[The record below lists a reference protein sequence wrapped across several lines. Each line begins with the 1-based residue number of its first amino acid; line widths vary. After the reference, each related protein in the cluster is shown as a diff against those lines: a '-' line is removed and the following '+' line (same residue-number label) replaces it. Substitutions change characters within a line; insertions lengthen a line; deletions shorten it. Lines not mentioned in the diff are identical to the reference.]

1 MSRRSS
7 AGELVPR
14 DISEIL
20 AREGKAQ
27 RGQRKTGGSLGQTFS
42 WLKGS
47 KRKKNVSNGQN
58 RMGSGIG
65 TTEGNGT
72 KHGQHQNHDSP
83 KAGPKGQDEQKRL
96 TVHYTASSHYQENV
110 FIEGSRPQY
119 LEDLHT
125 EAREGL
131 KILQQEEFDN
141 GGDFQDDQSVA
152 SNPIIQ
158 AEQDVNANHRDG
170 SQESGSTA
178 GNSVT
183 AATSAVSSA
192 MSTRPVIT
200 RQGSTF
206 KPLNPV
212 KRLEKGKNR
221 TRRTTVMGIPQQ
233 VQREL
238 ALHSGSAYQVP
249 SQLSNGSGGQGSD
262 GQPGVVAIPT
272 IDGETLLANHDGARV
287 HISELAASREERLL
301 THHLKSVYR
310 DDQGFSH
317 HRGLNSRLSPTQR
330 PKSLAVP
337 GMTSSCSVGFPSFLQ
352 EPQGPVMSISPQ
364 ATYLSKII
372 PNAYLP
378 ASVDVI
384 QIDRSTSH
392 THGNNGKGTVR
403 TVSKSSLASVSS
415 ASPASSRRSG
425 GDGCYD
431 GGDALSHG
439 DSSSRDDGSTATTHS
454 VTSGSGW
461 SHSQSSET
469 IKSNSSAISFT
480 KGSFRPANP
489 QTVSHTGQE
498 RELQQPGA
506 GDQDLVSLQSSA
518 SWVSSTSRGT
528 STVTAQGGSESGLS
542 GSISAG
548 EMSDV
553 GGDSHRF
560 SRCLSVMKTK
570 LPPAPPRRTNS
581 LHHEKMM
588 KRRPRELVEIKD
600 LRDSVG
606 GEVEAV
612 EDTSLVTIEI
622 SKELYKEITKSSVP
636 VSNSS
641 GFSSLDDT
649 RSSTASSPLRP
660 TQASPGGSG
669 KPERP
674 GSSSSSPQKAPS
686 EGGTFERTMSPS
698 SGYSTQSG
706 TPTLSPKG
714 ICPSASPGK
723 QKMMPVKPERSG
735 SRASSSAASVSSSLT
750 SLSSATSEHVN
761 QEASKNSPSPPQQAS
776 PPPAVMT
783 TEKPA
788 TATPVT
794 LTRSSASMAI
804 RELLNIP
811 PPPNIK
817 APSPPPPETWAHN
830 RHTFILLCGPCPNV
844 NKLAQLQKQQEL
856 KDEAAIIE
864 QKQDPQTEASKA
876 SQCSNEKKATVEE
889 VTLIKS
895 ESKYIAS
902 QEETEPM
909 LEQVPEVSEC
919 VSQGFESTESQTKEQ
934 GSPAMIAERVEAC
947 VEVQNQDQEQNQ
959 NQSSSSVAQV
969 KDQKERLE
977 TQVSLATIP
986 KKEPPPVMEKIPPRK
1001 DPKVQVTAN
1010 IQQKSPFDEV
1020 TVEEK
1025 VESPSESEKC
1035 SLQAEVEV
1043 VAKDV
1048 EVEVVAKEVEIA
1060 AKEVEV
1066 VAKVEG
1072 QSATENTTEES
1083 PTKPEASTQTLAME
1097 PTKVDR
1103 VSPPAS
1109 PPPAHHPPP
1118 PPSKTPPSLVST
1130 PPPEIEEEGE
1140 EEIPI
1145 VESCW
1150 PPPPPPEE
1158 PADSV
1163 FDESDE
1169 MDFPPPPPP
1178 FVTESLPDVVESCN
1192 TVAYVQE
1199 ASIVALDVE
1208 EVKETVNGATVAG
1221 ATVDLSLIPAQME
1234 MKEDRPEKVIL
1245 DSNADETSSE
1255 VSESAE
1261 LQAIPA
1267 DESTIVSAVQPNKI
1281 GAEVKQ
1287 SAQQPITMQEA
1298 TPQPTETSHQSQEV
1312 LALPEDVPS
1321 QPQEALPPS
1330 PMKIALVPPSSIP
1343 PVPLISVPLPSP
1355 VQFEDQ
1361 MPSEPP
1367 VRIFLPPPDNVPL
1380 PPPLHPT
1387 IENQPPVTVRR
1398 QPSLANRETRSKELL
1413 SRPIPKEDANIPL
1426 VTPSLLQMV
1435 RLRSVNVSEDQ
1446 VKTPSDNDNN
1456 CNNGNPPA
1464 HDQSPIPTQTPGSQ
1478 NTTPQ
1483 KPVRKSQSIKST
1495 PLSLKS
1501 SPPSI
1506 IAPSMRLQ
1514 EAIRMKTAAMSS
1526 RDGLLTRFRMPS
1538 STSFP
1543 SSSGGESGMLS
1554 PMSPEGGDMLKSPAS
1569 TASFIFSRSSK
1580 KVVIETPVAS
1590 SSPEMQASL
1599 QQSLASVLMKVSDR
1613 SEASTVANGNAG
1625 RTGIPRRVPPP
1636 VAKKPAHATT
1646 LGKTGFSIV
1655 MRGSQSERSTPSPRG
1670 TEANEETE
1678 RVQQAGQRALTE
1690 DHNTESKMETQPN
1703 GERLL
1708 SVD

>member
-1 MSRRSS
+1 
-7 AGELVPR
+7 
-14 DISEIL
+14 
-20 AREGKAQ
+20 
-27 RGQRKTGGSLGQTFS
+27 
-42 WLKGS
+42 
-47 KRKKNVSNGQN
+47 
-58 RMGSGIG
+58 
-65 TTEGNGT
+65 
-72 KHGQHQNHDSP
+72 
-83 KAGPKGQDEQKRL
+83 
-96 TVHYTASSHYQENV
+96 
-110 FIEGSRPQY
+110 
-119 LEDLHT
+119 
-125 EAREGL
+125 
-131 KILQQEEFDN
+131 
-141 GGDFQDDQSVA
+141 
-152 SNPIIQ
+152 
-158 AEQDVNANHRDG
+158 
-170 SQESGSTA
+170 
-178 GNSVT
+178 
-183 AATSAVSSA
+183 

-221 TRRTTVMGIPQQ
+221 NRRTTIMGIPQQ

-249 SQLSNGSGGQGSD
+249 SKLPNGSGGQGSD
-262 GQPGVVAIPT
+262 GHPGVVIIPT
-272 IDGETLLANHDGARV
+272 IDGETPLANHDGAR
-287 HISELAASREERLL
+287 ASREEQLL
-301 THHLKSVYR
+301 RHHLQSVYR

-330 PKSLAVP
+330 PKSLAMP
-337 GMTSSCSVGFPSFLQ
+337 GMTSSCSVGFPNFLQ
-352 EPQGPVMSISPQ
+352 EPLGPVMSISPQ

-384 QIDRSTSH
+384 QIDRRTSH
-392 THGNNGKGTVR
+392 TNGNNGKGTVR
-403 TVSKSSLASVSS
+403 TVSKSSPASVSS

-431 GGDALSHG
+431 GGEALSHG
-439 DSSSRDDGSTATTHS
+439 DSSSHDNGSTATTRS
-454 VTSGSGW
+454 VTSASGW
-461 SHSQSSET
+461 SHSQSSEI
-469 IKSNSSAISFT
+469 IKSNSSAISST
-480 KGSFRPANP
+480 KGSFGPANP
-489 QTVSHTGQE
+489 QTVSLVGQE
-498 RELQQPGA
+498 RLLQQPGA
-506 GDQDLVSLQSSA
+506 GDQDPVSLQSSA
-518 SWVSSTSRGT
+518 SWVSSTSRATGT
-528 STVTAQGGSESGLS
+528 ATAQGGSESGLS
-542 GSISAG
+542 GSVSAG
-548 EMSDV
+548 AMSDV
-553 GGDSHRF
+553 EGDSHRF
-560 SRCLSVMKTK
+560 SRSLSVMKTK

-581 LHHEKMM
+581 LLM
-588 KRRPRELVEIKD
+588 KRRPRELVEIRD
-600 LRDSVG
+600 FSDSVG
-606 GEVEAV
+606 GELEAA
-612 EDTSLVTIEI
+612 EDTSLVTMEI
-622 SKELYKEITKSSVP
+622 SKELYKEISKSSVP

-641 GFSSLDDT
+641 GFNSLDDT
-649 RSSTASSPLRP
+649 RSSTASNPLSP
-660 TQASPGGSG
+660 TQASPGCSG
-669 KPERP
+669 NLERP

-723 QKMMPVKPERSG
+723 HKKMPVKPERSG

-761 QEASKNSPSPPQQAS
+761 QEASKNSPSTPQQTS
-776 PPPAVMT
+776 PPLSVMT
-783 TEKPA
+783 TEKPP

-794 LTRSSASMAI
+794 PTRCSASMAI

-830 RHTFILLCGPCPNV
+830 RRTFRLLCGPCPNV
-844 NKLAQLQKQQEL
+844 NRLAQLQKQQEL
-856 KDEAAIIE
+856 KDEAAIIK
-864 QKQDPQTEASKA
+864 QKQEPQTEASKE
-876 SQCSNEKKATVEE
+876 SQGSDEKQATVEE

-895 ESKYIAS
+895 ESKYIVS
-902 QEETEPM
+902 QQETEPM
-909 LEQVPEVSEC
+909 LEQVPEC
-919 VSQGFESTESQTKEQ
+919 VSQGVESTESQTKEK
-934 GSPAMIAERVEAC
+934 GSPAMIAERVKAS
-947 VEVQNQDQEQNQ
+947 VEVQNQE
-959 NQSSSSVAQV
+959 QSSSSVAQV
-969 KDQKERLE
+969 KDQEERLE

-986 KKEPPPVMEKIPPRK
+986 KKEPPPVMKKSTRRK
-1001 DPKVQVTAN
+1001 EPEVQVTVD

-1025 VESPSESEKC
+1025 VESPSKSEKC

-1043 VAKDV
+1043 VAK
-1048 EVEVVAKEVEIA
+1048 EVEVVAKEVEVVSKEVEVV

-1066 VAKVEG
+1066 VAKEVEVVTKG
-1072 QSATENTTEES
+1072 VESQSATENTTEES
-1083 PTKPEASTQTLAME
+1083 PTKPSTQTLAME
-1097 PTKVDR
+1097 PPKVDR

-1130 PPPEIEEEGE
+1130 PPPEVEEGE

-1163 FDESDE
+1163 FDEPDE

-1178 FVTESLPDVVESCN
+1178 FMTESLPDVVESCN
-1192 TVAYVQE
+1192 TVADIQE

-1208 EVKETVNGATVAG
+1208 EIKATVNGATVAG
-1221 ATVDLSLIPAQME
+1221 ATVNGETADLSPIPAQME

-1245 DSNADETSSE
+1245 NSNAVPTDETSSE

-1261 LQAIPA
+1261 LQAIPT
-1267 DESTIVSAVQPNKI
+1267 DESTVVSPVQPNKKE
-1281 GAEVKQ
+1281 AEVKQ
-1287 SAQQPITMQEA
+1287 CAQQPIAMQEA
-1298 TPQPTETSHQSQEV
+1298 TTQPTETSPQSHEV
-1312 LALPEDVPS
+1312 LALPEDVP
-1321 QPQEALPPS
+1321 PP
-1330 PMKIALVPPSSIP
+1330 PEMKTALVPPSSVP
-1343 PVPLISVPLPSP
+1343 PPPLISVPLPSP

-1361 MPSEPP
+1361 MPSEPAVSAP
-1367 VRIFLPPPDNVPL
+1367 IPPPVNV
-1380 PPPLHPT
+1380 PPPLPLPF
-1387 IENQPPVTVRR
+1387 ENQPPVRR
-1398 QPSLANRETRSKELL
+1398 QSSLVNGETRSKELL
-1413 SRPIPKEDANIPL
+1413 SRHKSVPIPKEDANIPL

-1446 VKTPSDNDNN
+1446 MKTPSDNNN
-1456 CNNGNPPA
+1456 NYNKGNPPA

-1483 KPVRKSQSIKST
+1483 KPIRKSPSIKST
-1495 PLSLKS
+1495 SLSLKS

-1526 RDGLLTRFRMPS
+1526 RDGLATRFRMPS

-1543 SSSGGESGMLS
+1543 SSSAGEYEMLP

-1590 SSPEMQASL
+1590 SSSEMQASL
-1599 QQSLASVLMKVSDR
+1599 QQNLAAVLAKVSDQSLAS
-1613 SEASTVANGNAG
+1613 AVANGNAG

-1636 VAKKPAHATT
+1636 VAKKPVLPGLPLATME
-1646 LGKTGFSIV
+1646 KTVFSIATG
-1655 MRGSQSERSTPSPRG
+1655 GSQSERSTPSPRG
-1670 TEANEETE
+1670 TEGNEETE
-1678 RVQQAGQRALTE
+1678 TVQPAGQKALTE
-1690 DHNTESKMETQPN
+1690 DRNTASQMEPSN
-1703 GERLL
+1703 IVEAPMPL
-1708 SVD
+1708 